1 MGFLDFRAL
10 WQRSGPMGWSQ
21 PLRFPAV
28 PVAAG
33 RSCAGV
39 ANVPGR
45 ARTQGLKRRL
55 TLHFPREAVHQPIT
69 YRLAVDFDIAAKI
82 LRAQIAPNQSGT
94 MVVELSGDIDELD
107 AAEDWLENLG
117 LALHHAQG
125 EIRIDRERCVDCGI
139 CTSVCPSGALNSR
152 APLWSLHF
160 DAARC
165 LVCEQCI
172 PSCPL
177 EAISLVLDPGGLRP
191 A

>member
-1 MGFLDFRAL
+1 LLGSHLCP
-10 WQRSGPMGWSQ
+10 G
-21 PLRFPAV
+21 AV
-28 PVAAG
+28 
-33 RSCAGV
+33 
-39 ANVPGR
+39 
-45 ARTQGLKRRL
+45 KRRL

-107 AAEDWLENLG
+107 AAEVWLERQG
-117 LALHHAQG
+117 LALRRTPGAIG
-125 EIRIDRERCVDCGI
+125 IDPHRCVDCGI
-139 CTSVCPSGALNSR
+139 CSSVCPSGALR
-152 APLWSLHF
+152 FDPHAVRLHFEAPL
-160 DAARC
+160 C

-177 EAISLVLDPGGLRP
+177 EAISLVLDP